1 MKHSLSLLLILSL
14 LCALL
19 AGCAGKAACPPASDG
34 GNQEPSPK
42 PEGAVARCRV
52 VAVSEGNTL
61 LLADVDSE
69 RGDIYT
75 LDAGELS
82 LEHDQ
87 AELGELLDDGQLAV
101 GALVE
106 VAFGGDILESYPAL
120 FGGVERIT
128 VLPDEFDDRG
138 ARYLRVLNDL
148 WGKDEGRNSSGVE
161 YISVD
166 LAATSLPPAER
177 SAVAWPFA
185 QAHDAMPLALNY
197 EQLCEEGYI
206 SGLEGEDIFPAWE
219 NGVLFTI
226 TETAETDTFTATA
239 TRFDIPD
246 NTAAPKGLLAT
257 FYLLPYG
264 TESVFN
270 LTYTYQAYNSD
281 NTDITQT
288 IVLSNQ
294 TLPSTEMWTEGASIS
309 YTLGISRK
317 KVTVTAGS
325 LPTWNTG
332 STETVSETVV
342 IN

>member
-1 MKHSLSLLLILSL
+1 MKRSLSLLLILSL

-19 AGCAGKAACPPASDG
+19 AGCAGTACPPASG
-34 GNQEPSPK
+34 GGDQEPSPK
-42 PEGAVARCRV
+42 GAPATARCRV
-52 VAVSEGNTL
+52 VSVSENNVL

-128 VLPDEFDDRG
+128 VLPDEFDDRC
-138 ARYLRVLNDL
+138 ALYLRVLNDL
-148 WGKDEGRNSSGVE
+148 WGKDEGLNSSGVE

-166 LAATSLPPAER
+166 LAASSLTPAER
-177 SAVAWPFA
+177 SAVAWTFA
-185 QAHDAMPLALNY
+185 QSHSAEPLELNY

-226 TETAETDTFTATA
+226 TETDDPVT
-239 TRFDIPD
+239 
-246 NTAAPKGLLAT
+246 
-257 FYLLPYG
+257 
-264 TESVFN
+264 FN
-270 LTYTYQAYNSD
+270 LPS
-281 NTDITQT
+281 
-288 IVLSNQ
+288 LSEGGEE
-294 TLPSTEMWTEGASIS
+294 PSMSQFNI
-309 YTLGISRK
+309 K
-317 KVTVTAGS
+317 
-325 LPTWNTG
+325 N
-332 STETVSETVV
+332 TVSFDASKWRTALGAYGFSKCVAV
-342 IN
+342 QNNDGVWGDYHINGPEWIS

>member
-1 MKHSLSLLLILSL
+1 MKRSLSLLLILSL

-19 AGCAGKAACPPASDG
+19 AGCAGTACPPASG
-34 GNQEPSPK
+34 GGDQEPSPK
-42 PEGAVARCRV
+42 GAPATARCRV
-52 VAVSEGNTL
+52 VSVSENNVL

-128 VLPDEFDDRG
+128 VLPDEFDDRC
-138 ARYLRVLNDL
+138 ALYLRVLNDL
-148 WGKDEGRNSSGVE
+148 WGKDEGLNSSGVE

-166 LAATSLPPAER
+166 LAATSLTPAER
-177 SAVAWPFA
+177 SAVAWTFA
-185 QAHDAMPLALNY
+185 QSHSAEPLELNY

-206 SGLEGEDIFPAWE
+206 SGLEGENIFPAWE

-226 TETAETDTFTATA
+226 TETDDPVT
-239 TRFDIPD
+239 
-246 NTAAPKGLLAT
+246 
-257 FYLLPYG
+257 
-264 TESVFN
+264 FN
-270 LTYTYQAYNSD
+270 LPS
-281 NTDITQT
+281 
-288 IVLSNQ
+288 LSEGGEE
-294 TLPSTEMWTEGASIS
+294 PSMSQFNI
-309 YTLGISRK
+309 K
-317 KVTVTAGS
+317 
-325 LPTWNTG
+325 N
-332 STETVSETVV
+332 TVSFDASKWRTALGAYGFSKCVGV
-342 IN
+342 QNNDGVWGDYRINGPEWIS

>member
-1 MKHSLSLLLILSL
+1 MKRSLSLLLILSL

-19 AGCAGKAACPPASDG
+19 AGCAGTACPPASG
-34 GNQEPSPK
+34 GDQEPSPK
-42 PEGAVARCRV
+42 GAPATARCRV
-52 VAVSEGNTL
+52 VSVSENNVL

-128 VLPDEFDDRG
+128 VLPDEFDDRC
-138 ARYLRVLNDL
+138 ALYLRVLNDL
-148 WGKDEGRNSSGVE
+148 WGKDEGLNSSGVE

-166 LAATSLPPAER
+166 LAATSLTPAER
-177 SAVAWPFA
+177 SAVAWTFA
-185 QAHDAMPLALNY
+185 QSHSAEPLELNY

-206 SGLEGEDIFPAWE
+206 SGLEGENIFPAWE

-226 TETAETDTFTATA
+226 TETDDPVT
-239 TRFDIPD
+239 
-246 NTAAPKGLLAT
+246 
-257 FYLLPYG
+257 
-264 TESVFN
+264 FN
-270 LTYTYQAYNSD
+270 LPS
-281 NTDITQT
+281 
-288 IVLSNQ
+288 LSEGGEE
-294 TLPSTEMWTEGASIS
+294 PSMSQFNI
-309 YTLGISRK
+309 K
-317 KVTVTAGS
+317 
-325 LPTWNTG
+325 N
-332 STETVSETVV
+332 TVSFDASKWRTALGAYGFSKCVAV
-342 IN
+342 QNNDGVWGDYRINGPEWIS

>member
-1 MKHSLSLLLILSL
+1 MKRSLSLLLILSL

-19 AGCAGKAACPPASDG
+19 AGCAGPACPPASG
-34 GNQEPSPK
+34 GGDQEPSPK
-42 PEGAVARCRV
+42 GAPATARCRV
-52 VAVSEGNTL
+52 VSVSENNVL

-128 VLPDEFDDRG
+128 VLPDEFDDRC
-138 ARYLRVLNDL
+138 ALYLRVLNDL
-148 WGKDEGRNSSGVE
+148 WGKDEGLNSSGVE

-166 LAATSLPPAER
+166 LAATSLTPAER
-177 SAVAWPFA
+177 SAVAWTFA
-185 QAHDAMPLALNY
+185 QSHSAEPLELNY

-206 SGLEGEDIFPAWE
+206 SGLEGENIFPAWE

-226 TETAETDTFTATA
+226 TETDDPVT
-239 TRFDIPD
+239 
-246 NTAAPKGLLAT
+246 
-257 FYLLPYG
+257 
-264 TESVFN
+264 FN
-270 LTYTYQAYNSD
+270 LPS
-281 NTDITQT
+281 
-288 IVLSNQ
+288 LSEGGEE
-294 TLPSTEMWTEGASIS
+294 PSMSQFNI
-309 YTLGISRK
+309 K
-317 KVTVTAGS
+317 
-325 LPTWNTG
+325 N
-332 STETVSETVV
+332 TVSFDASKWRTALGAYGFSKCVAV
-342 IN
+342 QNNDGVWGDYRINGPEWIS

>member
-1 MKHSLSLLLILSL
+1 MKRSLSLLLILSL

-19 AGCAGKAACPPASDG
+19 AGCAGTACPPASG
-34 GNQEPSPK
+34 GGDQEPSPK
-42 PEGAVARCRV
+42 GAPATARCRV
-52 VAVSEGNTL
+52 VSVSENNVL

-128 VLPDEFDDRG
+128 VLPDEFDDRC
-138 ARYLRVLNDL
+138 ALYLRVLNDL
-148 WGKDEGRNSSGVE
+148 WGKDEGLNSSGVE

-166 LAATSLPPAER
+166 LAATSLTPAER
-177 SAVAWPFA
+177 SAVAWTFA
-185 QAHDAMPLALNY
+185 QSHSAEPLELNY

-206 SGLEGEDIFPAWE
+206 SGLEGENIFPAWE

-226 TETAETDTFTATA
+226 TETDDPVT
-239 TRFDIPD
+239 
-246 NTAAPKGLLAT
+246 
-257 FYLLPYG
+257 
-264 TESVFN
+264 FN
-270 LTYTYQAYNSD
+270 LPS
-281 NTDITQT
+281 
-288 IVLSNQ
+288 LS
-294 TLPSTEMWTEGASIS
+294 EGGEESSMSQFNI
-309 YTLGISRK
+309 K
-317 KVTVTAGS
+317 
-325 LPTWNTG
+325 N
-332 STETVSETVV
+332 TVSFDASKWRTALGAYGFSKCVAV
-342 IN
+342 QNNDGVWGDYRINGPEWIS

>member
-1 MKHSLSLLLILSL
+1 MKRSLSLLLILSL

-19 AGCAGKAACPPASDG
+19 AGCAGTACPPASG
-34 GNQEPSPK
+34 GGDQEPSPK
-42 PEGAVARCRV
+42 GAPATARCRV
-52 VAVSEGNTL
+52 VSVSENNVL

-128 VLPDEFDDRG
+128 VLPDEFDDRC
-138 ARYLRVLNDL
+138 ALYLRVLNDL
-148 WGKDEGRNSSGVE
+148 WGKDEGLNSSGVE

-166 LAATSLPPAER
+166 LAATSLTPAER
-177 SAVAWPFA
+177 SAVAWTFA
-185 QAHDAMPLALNY
+185 QSHSAEPLELNY

-206 SGLEGEDIFPAWE
+206 SGLEGENIFPAWE

-226 TETAETDTFTATA
+226 TETDDPVT
-239 TRFDIPD
+239 
-246 NTAAPKGLLAT
+246 
-257 FYLLPYG
+257 
-264 TESVFN
+264 FN
-270 LTYTYQAYNSD
+270 LPS
-281 NTDITQT
+281 
-288 IVLSNQ
+288 LSEGGEE
-294 TLPSTEMWTEGASIS
+294 PSMSQFNI
-309 YTLGISRK
+309 K
-317 KVTVTAGS
+317 
-325 LPTWNTG
+325 N
-332 STETVSETVV
+332 TVSFDASKWRTALGAYGFSECVAV
-342 IN
+342 QNNDGVWGDYRINGPEWIS